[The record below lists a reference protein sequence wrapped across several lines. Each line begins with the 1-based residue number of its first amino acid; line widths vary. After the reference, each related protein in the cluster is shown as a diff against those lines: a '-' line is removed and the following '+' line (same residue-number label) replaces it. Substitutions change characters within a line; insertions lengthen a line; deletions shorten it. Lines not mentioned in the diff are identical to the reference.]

1 MEGFPTI
8 IALKFGMYLYTR
20 RQQIEIS
27 KKANMV
33 DQNNKHL
40 IARQVV
46 LFLKKWKLVKPKQGR
61 EREEDGSS
69 SHIQKHIV
77 TFHLDYTSLLEKSSL
92 YSSMTSQWWPL
103 CKVRVS

>member
-46 LFLKKWKLVKPKQGR
+46 LFLKK
-61 EREEDGSS
+61 
-69 SHIQKHIV
+69 
-77 TFHLDYTSLLEKSSL
+77 
-92 YSSMTSQWWPL
+92 
-103 CKVRVS
+103 